1 MRRYLLGTILSLIC
15 AFSAIPSPASADFRK
30 TKIAVLDFQLQGMR
44 QDGSD
49 MGKIVAEWLITA
61 LVKEGRF
68 DVIERRLLEKVLE
81 EQKIGASGLV
91 DESSASKLG
100 KVLGAKIVITGS
112 VMQFQNVLEVNA
124 RIIEVESSSIIAAE
138 NVKSTSAVKLE
149 DLVVQMADKII
160 RDFPLEGYI
169 VQREGDKVLIDLGKR
184 TGVKKGMKF
193 VVYREGRIIKHP
205 KTGEVLDIERI
216 ETGTIEIK
224 DVKTKTSDGSI
235 LNESEPNAILNG
247 QLVKSNVELATL
259 DTGVLPDETR
269 KKRRGREPRAQEA
282 ALSGDLTVQVQALDG
297 QIAELDQLKDN
308 GSSAWKDKYK
318 DVLSSIKSLEGT
330 YKKAP
335 EIDLAYAKVFYAA
348 DKLSDSEKYL
358 KKALSLRP
366 QYGEAYVLK
375 GDIEYDA
382 VKKMKPKKRR
392 KLGYGKKARQSYETA
407 LKIVQ
412 DSDLQ
417 AMIFYK
423 LGNVYADLDDDR
435 DTAKEFWQKAVNAAP
450 GSEGARLSRV
460 RM

>member
-1 MRRYLLGTILSLIC
+1 MKRFLFVAALCLAFLAALI
-15 AFSAIPSPASADFRK
+15 PAPANAEFKR
-30 TKIAVLDFQLQGMR
+30 TKIAVLDFQLQGV
-44 QDGSD
+44 QDSSD

-68 DVIERRLLEKVLE
+68 DVIERRLLAKVLE
-81 EQKIGASGLV
+81 EQKMGVSGLV

-112 VMQFQNVLEVNA
+112 VMQFQNVMEVNA

-184 TGVKKGMKF
+184 TGVKKGMRF

-224 DVKTKTSDGSI
+224 DVKVKTSDGSI
-235 LNESEPNAILNG
+235 VNESEPNAISNG

-259 DTGVLPDETR
+259 DSSVQPQENG
-269 KKRRGREPRAQEA
+269 KKRKGREPRGEPAAFDGDLAAQMA
-282 ALSGDLTVQVQALDG
+282 ALDS
-297 QIAELDQLKDN
+297 QIAEIAQLKDN
-308 GSSAWKDKYK
+308 GNSAWKDKYR
-318 DVLSSIKSLEGT
+318 DALSAVKSLESSH
-330 YKKAP
+330 KKAP
-335 EIDLAYAKVFYAA
+335 EVELAYAKVYNAI
-348 DKLSDSEKYL
+348 DKVGDAEKYL
-358 KKALSLRP
+358 KKAMALRP

-375 GDIEYDA
+375 GDIEYDTI
-382 VKKMKPKKRR
+382 KKMKPKKR
-392 KLGYGKKARQSYETA
+392 KKMGYGKKARESYESA
-407 LKIVQ
+407 LQIVQ
-412 DSDLQ
+412 DSTVQ
-417 AMIFYK
+417 ALIYYK

-435 DTAKEFWQKAVNAAP
+435 GTAKEYWQKAVNAAP
-450 GSEGARLSRV
+450 GSEGARLARV